1 MLWQFWRAGLQHA
14 CICWVFLA
22 LQCGS
27 SSWYLATS
35 LWWQVSSVFIN
46 CQAHLMQQWSENFT
60 GLSIAQL
67 QFNVSHAWSA
77 LM

>member
-1 MLWQFWRAGLQHA
+1 MAVLACWPATCLYLLGFFSTAMWQQLLVPGNVIVVAGFI
-14 CICWVFLA
+14 CIV
-22 LQCGS
+22 
-27 SSWYLATS
+27 
-35 LWWQVSSVFIN
+35 N